1 MSAKERLAIQRALQR
16 VSNALN
22 NPTTTELM
30 WQDAWV
36 GVKGIVV
43 LNEDIAVWWRIGLE
57 KRRFDML
64 QTLVAGGAA
73 RPFKRTRT
81 ANETAVFARL
91 LVEINKRSTER
102 LRIMMREFL
111 SVCRLNADMREML
124 YVNAFTTQLGCV
136 FALRCAEPVILD
148 LYQTHGYKKTRDYF
162 YINKGFRERRTARW
176 RLIRFWLLV
185 KKVIV
190 GWRETLYEPGTGALY
205 KKALLSFTGDN

>member
-1 MSAKERLAIQRALQR
+1 
-16 VSNALN
+16 
-22 NPTTTELM
+22 
-30 WQDAWV
+30 
-36 GVKGIVV
+36 
-43 LNEDIAVWWRIGLE
+43 
-57 KRRFDML
+57 
-64 QTLVAGGAA
+64 
-73 RPFKRTRT
+73 
-81 ANETAVFARL
+81 
-91 LVEINKRSTER
+91 
-102 LRIMMREFL
+102 
-111 SVCRLNADMREML
+111 MREML

-148 LYQTHGYKKTRDYF
+148 LYQAHGYKKTRDYF